1 MQLRQEN
8 TPSLLGEQQH
18 EECGKLQQK
27 KYNNLVVFW
36 VIYTTNTKKLG
47 NSK

>member
-18 EECGKLQQK
+18 EDMWKITTKEIQQFSSI
-27 KYNNLVVFW
+27 LGD
-36 VIYTTNTKKLG
+36 IYH
-47 NSK
+47 